1 MAKIAGRKRHG
12 TYIILGEQ
20 VEGAEELVVFEVEGA
35 GGLEVTAEGDE
46 GRRLNNE
53 LLWGPY
59 LAVLLVVLR
68 SRDPRRPPR
77 PAAVVGV
84 VVVLVHVG
92 GVMLCWVAGEHGGDA
107 GAVAGAA
114 GWC

>member
-92 GVMLCWVAGEHGGDA
+92 RVMLCWVAGEHGGDA